1 MQQIT
6 INALWAVFAL
16 LNDAAATTAL
26 FNISVVVCH
35 G

>member
-1 MQQIT
+1 MQQII
-6 INALWAVFAL
+6 INALWVIFAL

-26 FNISVVVCH
+26 FNISVVARH

>member
-1 MQQIT
+1 MQQII
-6 INALWAVFAL
+6 INALWAIFAL

-26 FNISVVVCH
+26 FNISVVVSH